1 MAKNNNPKRPIIITD
16 EKHGLPYS
24 KGLMASAVMATG
36 LAPAKSYIIAK
47 QIEDKL
53 HENGIKS
60 LSIVQLRSI
69 AFEIIASKA
78 GDEFAEKYLK
88 WQALAQLDKP
98 LIIMIGG
105 TTGVGKSTV
114 ATELAHRLAITR
126 IVATDSIRQVMRAFF
141 SEELMPTLHRS
152 SYDAWKALK
161 TPLPKSADKV
171 NVAFGEQTA
180 AVLVGVKA
188 VVDRAIVEGVN
199 LILEGVHLAP
209 GFINTEYK
217 NAFVVPFIITIDE
230 ERLHKSHFY
239 IREIET
245 DGSRAYIRYRE
256 NFENIRKIGDNIKSL
271 AEKHN
276 VPVMQSHQLDQTVNQ
291 IMNIIID
298 KIIEP
303 QQIEKAKGNGGLS

>member
-1 MAKNNNPKRPIIITD
+1 MAKINNPKRPIIITD

-36 LAPAKSYIIAK
+36 LAPARSYVIAK

-53 HENGIKS
+53 YEQGVKS
-60 LSIVQLRSI
+60 LSIEELRTV
-69 AFEIIASKA
+69 AVTVIASKA
-78 GDEFAEKYLK
+78 GEGFAEKYLK

-161 TPLPKSADKV
+161 SPLPRSADKV
-171 NVAFGEQTA
+171 NVAFSEQTA

-188 VVDRAIVEGVN
+188 VVDRAILEGVN
-199 LILEGVHLAP
+199 MILEGVHLAP
-209 GFINTEYK
+209 GFIMTEYK
-217 NAFVVPFIITIDE
+217 NATVIPMIISIDE
-230 ERLHKSHFY
+230 EELHKSHFY
-239 IREIET
+239 VREIET

-256 NFENIRKIGDNIKSL
+256 NFENIRKIGENIKNLAQKHKVPIIQSL
-271 AEKHN
+271 
-276 VPVMQSHQLDQTVNQ
+276 QLDQTVNE
-291 IMNIIID
+291 ILNIIID

-303 QQIEKAKGNGGLS
+303 QQIEPAR